1 MKRLTVGVLF
11 LIIVSFTLAACHLV
25 EEGDDPVINL
35 HFSASDLE
43 DEEYESI
50 GTAGLES
57 PTKAD
62 FKNIEFTLEVKHSDE
77 ITNRQILMPEVKQ
90 AANSYDEERY
100 WFGRSYRQ
108 DNPQENFAQY
118 GYSFVL
124 YTHGLDE
131 QGIRDIFKAKDVKI
145 SWVDEDDVYEEQVFD
160 LGDILQ
166 FEE

>member
-1 MKRLTVGVLF
+1 MKRITVSIVF
-11 LIIVSFTLAACHLV
+11 LAAVSFMLAACHLV
-25 EEGDDPVINL
+25 KAEEDPEIDL

-50 GTAGLES
+50 GTTELEN

-62 FKNIEFTLEVKHSDE
+62 FKNIEFTLDVRHSDE
-77 ITNRQILMPEVKQ
+77 ITNRNIMIPEVKL
-90 AANSYDEERY
+90 AANSYDKERY

-118 GYSFVL
+118 SYSFVL
-124 YTHGLDE
+124 YTQGLDE
-131 QGIRDIFKAKDVKI
+131 QGIRDIFKAKDVRI
-145 SWVDEDDVYEEQVFD
+145 SWVDEDDRYEEQVFN
-160 LGDILQ
+160 LGDILE